1 MKISEPNPNV
11 QHIEALRKQFVSDF
25 DRGMLEN
32 MTLEQYAMRT
42 GDKKNFCYRLER
54 EQIGMGDIRN
64 ATAQKFGIWVR
75 KTTGECDFTK
85 KYGQTADEAFAVI
98 RSEICK
104 LLDAGARDDFNEIR
118 RNMIAPI
125 VRFKILAMYYPDR
138 FLTIHSE
145 RHLTYF
151 CAKAGIPYL
160 EDDDELVLQRKLL
173 MWKDSH
179 TEMRDWSLL
188 EYVAYLYEHFG
199 VPPVVDK
206 GLAKKKPRLKK
217 LRQELKAF
225 DGKHPKS
232 RLTEAEI
239 RERSSLVAEI
249 VKERAAGVCQ
259 LCNKPAPF
267 FNKKGE
273 AYLECHHV
281 IWIARGGADE
291 VFNAVALC
299 PNCHRKMHILDEK
312 GDVDYLMKIAR
323 EYE

>member
-1 MKISEPNPNV
+1 MKISEPNPNIL
-11 QHIEALRKQFVSDF
+11 HIEALRKKFVSDF
-25 DRGMLEN
+25 DRDMLGSI
-32 MTLEQYAMRT
+32 TLEQYAMRT
-42 GDKKNFCYRLER
+42 GDKKNFCFRLER

-75 KTTGECDFTK
+75 KSTGEYDFTK
-85 KYGQTADEAFAVI
+85 KYGQTAEEAFSVI
-98 RSEICK
+98 RSELCK
-104 LLDAGARDDFNEIR
+104 LVDAGKADDFNAIR
-118 RNMIAPI
+118 KNMLAPI
-125 VRFKILAMYYPDR
+125 VRYKILAMYYPDK

-151 CAKAGIPYL
+151 CKKAGIPYL
-160 EDDDELVLQRKLL
+160 QDDDELVLQRKLL
-173 MWKDSH
+173 QWKEKQSDIQ
-179 TEMRDWSLL
+179 DQSLL

-199 VPPVVDK
+199 VPPTVDK
-206 GLAKKKPRLKK
+206 GLAKKKTRLKK
-217 LRQELKAF
+217 LKDDLKAF
-225 DGKHPKS
+225 DGRHVKTHM
-232 RLTEAEI
+232 TEVEVK
-239 RERSSLVAEI
+239 ERSTLVAEI

-291 VFNAVALC
+291 VYNAVALC

-312 GDVDYLMKIAR
+312 SDVDYLSKIAK
-323 EYE
+323 EQ

>member
-1 MKISEPNPNV
+1 MKISEPNPNIL
-11 QHIEALRKQFVSDF
+11 HIEALRKKFVSDF
-25 DRGMLEN
+25 DRDMLEGI
-32 MTLEQYAMRT
+32 TLEQYAMRT

-75 KTTGECDFTK
+75 KSTGEYDFTK
-85 KYGQTADEAFAVI
+85 KYGQTAEEAFSVI
-98 RSEICK
+98 RSELCR
-104 LLDAGARDDFNEIR
+104 LVDAGKEDDFNAIR
-118 RNMIAPI
+118 KNMLAPI
-125 VRFKILAMYYPDR
+125 VRYKILAMYYPDK

-151 CAKAGIPYL
+151 CKKAGIPYL
-160 EDDDELVLQRKLL
+160 QDDDELVLQRKLL
-173 MWKDSH
+173 QWKEKQPDIQNQ
-179 TEMRDWSLL
+179 SLL

-199 VPPVVDK
+199 VPPTVDK
-206 GLAKKKPRLKK
+206 GLAKKKTRLKK
-217 LRQELKAF
+217 LKDDLKAF
-225 DGKHPKS
+225 DGRHVKTHM
-232 RLTEAEI
+232 TEVEVK
-239 RERSSLVAEI
+239 ERSTLVAEI

-291 VFNAVALC
+291 VYNAVALC

-312 GDVDYLMKIAR
+312 DDVDYLMKIAK
-323 EYE
+323 E

>member
-1 MKISEPNPNV
+1 MKISEPNPNIL
-11 QHIEALRKQFVSDF
+11 HIEALRKKFVSDF
-25 DRGMLEN
+25 DRDMLEGI
-32 MTLEQYAMRT
+32 TLEQYAMRT

-75 KTTGECDFTK
+75 KSTGEYDFTK
-85 KYGQTADEAFAVI
+85 KYGQTAEEAFSVI
-98 RSEICK
+98 RSELCR
-104 LLDAGARDDFNEIR
+104 LVDAGKEDDFNAIR
-118 RNMIAPI
+118 KNMLAPI
-125 VRFKILAMYYPDR
+125 VRYKILAMYYPDK

-151 CAKAGIPYL
+151 CKKAGIPYL
-160 EDDDELVLQRKLL
+160 QDDDELVLQRKLL
-173 MWKDSH
+173 QWKEKQPDIQNQ
-179 TEMRDWSLL
+179 SLL

-199 VPPVVDK
+199 VPPTVDK
-206 GLAKKKPRLKK
+206 GLAKKKTRLKK
-217 LRQELKAF
+217 LKDDLKAF
-225 DGKHPKS
+225 DGRHVKTHM
-232 RLTEAEI
+232 TEVEVK
-239 RERSSLVAEI
+239 ERSTLVAEI

-291 VFNAVALC
+291 VYNAVALC

-312 GDVDYLMKIAR
+312 SDVDYLMEIAKG
-323 EYE
+323 

>member
-1 MKISEPNPNV
+1 MKISEPNPNIL
-11 QHIEALRKQFVSDF
+11 HIEALRKKFVSDF
-25 DRGMLEN
+25 DRDMLEGI
-32 MTLEQYAMRT
+32 TLEQYAMRT

-75 KTTGECDFTK
+75 KSTGEYDFTK
-85 KYGQTADEAFAVI
+85 KYGQTAEEAFSVI
-98 RSEICK
+98 RSELCR
-104 LLDAGARDDFNEIR
+104 LVDAGKEDDFNAIR
-118 RNMIAPI
+118 KNMLAPI
-125 VRFKILAMYYPDR
+125 VRYKILAMYYPDK

-151 CAKAGIPYL
+151 CKKAGIPYL
-160 EDDDELVLQRKLL
+160 QDDDELVLQRKLL
-173 MWKDSH
+173 QCKENQPDIQNQ
-179 TEMRDWSLL
+179 SLL

-199 VPPVVDK
+199 VPPTVDK
-206 GLAKKKPRLKK
+206 GLAKKKTRLKK
-217 LRQELKAF
+217 LKDDLKSF
-225 DGKHPKS
+225 DGRHVKTHM
-232 RLTEAEI
+232 TEVEVK
-239 RERSSLVAEI
+239 ERSTLVAEI

-291 VFNAVALC
+291 VYNAVALC

-312 GDVDYLMKIAR
+312 SDVDYLSKIAK
-323 EYE
+323 EQ

>member
-1 MKISEPNPNV
+1 MKISEPNPNIL
-11 QHIEALRKQFVSDF
+11 HIEALRKKFVSDF
-25 DRGMLEN
+25 DRDMLEGI
-32 MTLEQYAMRT
+32 TLEQYAMRT

-75 KTTGECDFTK
+75 KSTGEYDFTK
-85 KYGQTADEAFAVI
+85 KYGQTAEEAFSVI
-98 RSEICK
+98 RSELCR
-104 LLDAGARDDFNEIR
+104 LVDAGKEDDFNAIR
-118 RNMIAPI
+118 KNMLAPI
-125 VRFKILAMYYPDR
+125 VRYKILAMYYPDK

-151 CAKAGIPYL
+151 CKKAGIPYL
-160 EDDDELVLQRKLL
+160 QDDDELVLQRKLL
-173 MWKDSH
+173 QWKEKQPDIQNH
-179 TEMRDWSLL
+179 SLL

-199 VPPVVDK
+199 VPPTVDK
-206 GLAKKKPRLKK
+206 GLAKKKTRLKK
-217 LRQELKAF
+217 LKDDLKAF
-225 DGKHPKS
+225 DGRHVKTHM
-232 RLTEAEI
+232 TEVEVK
-239 RERSSLVAEI
+239 ERSTLVAEI

-291 VFNAVALC
+291 VYNAVALC

-312 GDVDYLMKIAR
+312 SDVDYLMEIAKG
-323 EYE
+323 

>member
-1 MKISEPNPNV
+1 MKISEPNPNIL
-11 QHIEALRKQFVSDF
+11 HIEALRKKFVSDF
-25 DRGMLEN
+25 DRDMLEGI
-32 MTLEQYAMRT
+32 TLEQYAMRT

-75 KTTGECDFTK
+75 KSTGEYDFTK
-85 KYGQTADEAFAVI
+85 KYGQTAEEAFSVI
-98 RSEICK
+98 RSELCR
-104 LLDAGARDDFNEIR
+104 LVDAGKEDDFNAIR
-118 RNMIAPI
+118 KNMLAPI
-125 VRFKILAMYYPDR
+125 VRYKILAMYYPDK

-151 CAKAGIPYL
+151 CKKAGIPYL
-160 EDDDELVLQRKLL
+160 QDDDELVLQRKLL
-173 MWKDSH
+173 QWKEKQPDIQNQ
-179 TEMRDWSLL
+179 SLL

-199 VPPVVDK
+199 VPPTVDK
-206 GLAKKKPRLKK
+206 GLAKKTRLKK
-217 LRQELKAF
+217 LKDDLKAF
-225 DGKHPKS
+225 DGRHVKTHM
-232 RLTEAEI
+232 TEVEVK
-239 RERSSLVAEI
+239 ERSTLVAEI

-291 VFNAVALC
+291 VYNAVALC

-312 GDVDYLMKIAR
+312 SDVDYLMEIAKG
-323 EYE
+323 

>member
-1 MKISEPNPNV
+1 MKISEPNPNIL
-11 QHIEALRKQFVSDF
+11 HIEALRKKFVSDF
-25 DRGMLEN
+25 DRDMLEGI
-32 MTLEQYAMRT
+32 TLEQYAMRT

-75 KTTGECDFTK
+75 KSTGEYDFTK
-85 KYGQTADEAFAVI
+85 KYGQTAEEAFSVI
-98 RSEICK
+98 RSELCR
-104 LLDAGARDDFNEIR
+104 LVDAGKEDDFNAIR
-118 RNMIAPI
+118 KNMLAPI
-125 VRFKILAMYYPDR
+125 VRYKILAMYYPDK

-151 CAKAGIPYL
+151 CKIAGIPYL
-160 EDDDELVLQRKLL
+160 QDDDELVLQRKLL
-173 MWKDSH
+173 QWKEKQPDIQNQ
-179 TEMRDWSLL
+179 SLL

-199 VPPVVDK
+199 VPPTVDK
-206 GLAKKKPRLKK
+206 GLAKKKTRLKK
-217 LRQELKAF
+217 LKDDLKAF
-225 DGKHPKS
+225 DGRHVKTHM
-232 RLTEAEI
+232 TEVEVK
-239 RERSSLVAEI
+239 ERSTLVAEI

-291 VFNAVALC
+291 VYNAVALC

-312 GDVDYLMKIAR
+312 SDVDYLLKIAK
-323 EYE
+323 EQ

>member
-1 MKISEPNPNV
+1 MKISEPNPNIL
-11 QHIEALRKQFVSDF
+11 HIEALRKKFASDF
-25 DRGMLEN
+25 DRDMLEGI
-32 MTLEQYAMRT
+32 TLEQYAMRT

-75 KTTGECDFTK
+75 KSTGEYDFTK
-85 KYGQTADEAFAVI
+85 KYGQTAEEAFSVI
-98 RSEICK
+98 RSELCK
-104 LLDAGARDDFNEIR
+104 LVDAGKADDFNAIR
-118 RNMIAPI
+118 KNMLAPI
-125 VRFKILAMYYPDR
+125 VRYKILAMYYPDK

-151 CAKAGIPYL
+151 CKKAGIPYL
-160 EDDDELVLQRKLL
+160 QDDDELVLQRKLL
-173 MWKDSH
+173 QWREKQPDIQNQ
-179 TEMRDWSLL
+179 SLL

-199 VPPVVDK
+199 VPPTVDK
-206 GLAKKKPRLKK
+206 GLAKKKTRLKK
-217 LRQELKAF
+217 LKDDLKAF
-225 DGKHPKS
+225 DGRHVKTHM
-232 RLTEAEI
+232 TEVEVK
-239 RERSSLVAEI
+239 ERSTLVAEI

-291 VFNAVALC
+291 VYNAVALC

-312 GDVDYLMKIAR
+312 SDVDYLMEIAKG
-323 EYE
+323 

>member
-1 MKISEPNPNV
+1 MKISEPNPNIL
-11 QHIEALRKQFVSDF
+11 HIEALRKKFVSDF
-25 DRGMLEN
+25 DRDMLEGI
-32 MTLEQYAMRT
+32 TLEQYAMRT

-75 KTTGECDFTK
+75 KSTGEYDFTK
-85 KYGQTADEAFAVI
+85 KYGQTAEEAFSVI
-98 RSEICK
+98 RSELCR
-104 LLDAGARDDFNEIR
+104 LVDAGKEDDFNAIR
-118 RNMIAPI
+118 KNMLAPI
-125 VRFKILAMYYPDR
+125 VRYKILAMYYPDK

-151 CAKAGIPYL
+151 CKKAGIPYL
-160 EDDDELVLQRKLL
+160 QDDDELVLQRKLL
-173 MWKDSH
+173 QWKENQPDIQNQ
-179 TEMRDWSLL
+179 SLL

-199 VPPVVDK
+199 VPPTVDK
-206 GLAKKKPRLKK
+206 GLAKKKTRLKK
-217 LRQELKAF
+217 LKDDLKAF
-225 DGKHPKS
+225 DGRHVNTHM
-232 RLTEAEI
+232 TEVEVK
-239 RERSSLVAEI
+239 ERSTLVAEI

-291 VFNAVALC
+291 VYNAVALC

-312 GDVDYLMKIAR
+312 SDVDYLMEIAKG
-323 EYE
+323 

>member
-1 MKISEPNPNV
+1 MKISEPNPNIL
-11 QHIEALRKQFVSDF
+11 HIEALRKKFVSDF
-25 DRGMLEN
+25 DRDMLEGI
-32 MTLEQYAMRT
+32 TLEQYAMRT
-42 GDKKNFCYRLER
+42 GDKKNFCYRLES

-75 KTTGECDFTK
+75 KSTGEYDFTK
-85 KYGQTADEAFAVI
+85 KYGQTAEEAFSVI
-98 RSEICK
+98 RSELCR
-104 LLDAGARDDFNEIR
+104 LVDAGKEDDFNAIR
-118 RNMIAPI
+118 KNMLAPI
-125 VRFKILAMYYPDR
+125 VRYKILAMYYPDK

-151 CAKAGIPYL
+151 CKKAGIPYL
-160 EDDDELVLQRKLL
+160 QDDDELVLQRKLL
-173 MWKDSH
+173 QWKEKQPDIQNQ
-179 TEMRDWSLL
+179 SLL

-199 VPPVVDK
+199 VPPTVDK
-206 GLAKKKPRLKK
+206 GLAKKKTRLKK
-217 LRQELKAF
+217 LKDDLKAF
-225 DGKHPKS
+225 DGRHVKTHM
-232 RLTEAEI
+232 TEVEVK
-239 RERSSLVAEI
+239 ERSTLVAEI

-291 VFNAVALC
+291 VYNAVALC

-312 GDVDYLMKIAR
+312 SDVDYLMEIAKG
-323 EYE
+323 

>member
-1 MKISEPNPNV
+1 MKISEPNPNIL
-11 QHIEALRKQFVSDF
+11 HIEALRKKFVSDF
-25 DRGMLEN
+25 DRDMLGSI
-32 MTLEQYAMRT
+32 TLEQYAMRT

-75 KTTGECDFTK
+75 KSTGEYDFTK
-85 KYGQTADEAFAVI
+85 KYGQTAEEAFSVI
-98 RSEICK
+98 RSELCK
-104 LLDAGARDDFNEIR
+104 LVDAGKADDFNAIR
-118 RNMIAPI
+118 KNMLAPI
-125 VRFKILAMYYPDR
+125 VRYKILAMYYPDK

-151 CAKAGIPYL
+151 CKKAGIPYL
-160 EDDDELVLQRKLL
+160 QDDDELVLQRKLL
-173 MWKDSH
+173 QWKDKQP
-179 TEMRDWSLL
+179 DIQNQSLL

-199 VPPVVDK
+199 VPPTVDK
-206 GLAKKKPRLKK
+206 GLAKKKTRLKK
-217 LRQELKAF
+217 LKDDLKAF
-225 DGKHPKS
+225 DGRHVKTHM
-232 RLTEAEI
+232 TEVEVK
-239 RERSSLVAEI
+239 ERSTLVAEI

-291 VFNAVALC
+291 VYNAVALC

-312 GDVDYLMKIAR
+312 SDVDYLSKIAK
-323 EYE
+323 EQ